1 MGKLLIRN
9 VRFFSLVNL
18 IGERLIIPELLQDA
32 ANPEQIAKE
41 LHRMLEDIRA
51 RELIL
56 AGLLEVRQR
65 LGAPGASD
73 RAATVA
79 LKILNNEQIHG

>member
-1 MGKLLIRN
+1 
-9 VRFFSLVNL
+9 
-18 IGERLIIPELLQDA
+18 
-32 ANPEQIAKE
+32 
-41 LHRMLEDIRA
+41 
-51 RELIL
+51 LIL

-79 LKILNNEQIHG
+79 LEILNNEQIHG